1 MCGYLFF
8 KSNIPIMNTEEKLID
23 SSELTQKN
31 RGPDNFKKIKII
43 KDNLLMYF
51 RRLSIIGIEEQSNQ
65 PMEIDN
71 YIIMFNGEIYNY
83 KFLKKE
89 FLNNTNFFSSSD
101 TEVVLRL
108 YIKYG
113 YNIFKYFSGI
123 FSILIYNKINKETL
137 VYRDPFGIK
146 PLYYHLSNQKIIISS
161 QSKTINKIIEKKID
175 SSSMKLYEFF
185 GNLISK
191 YTIYEDIYSFDPGK
205 IYLIN
210 NSNIFKTITLEN
222 IYDQNYYNYSSKIDD
237 VEDTLY
243 SSIKENTVADVKVS
257 LLYSSGY
264 DSNIIAENLPDDNYN
279 LFTISTKFNKG
290 YQDEIPNSIAL
301 SKILKLNHK
310 TYNYNLEEI
319 GNLKNEFFDS
329 MDQPTVDG
337 LNTFLAS
344 NLIKKNNIKVAL
356 SGIGG
361 DEYFGTYDTF
371 KILPLFILFNKL
383 IKNQN
388 LNTFLKKII
397 LRYFN
402 KKKADLF
409 IKTANT
415 LENLYFCKR
424 SNSSSIEDFSNFKK
438 VLEDKN
444 INHEI
449 NEIIKLD
456 CPDRLKITLLELR
469 FYCKDRLL
477 RDVDWASMTNSIEIR
492 VPFLNIN
499 FHKNI
504 CGYLANSKN
513 KTILKS
519 DLIKNSILKKKMK
532 TIKKQGFYVPYIN
545 FDQKTTV
552 NQSEYSKQ
560 VLEFFR

>member
-8 KSNIPIMNTEEKLID
+8 KSKIPITNIDEKLID
-23 SSELTQKN
+23 TYEVSQKN
-31 RGPDNFKKIKII
+31 RGPDNFKKIRII

-51 RRLSIIGIEEQSNQ
+51 RRLSIIGVEDQSNQ

-71 YIIMFNGEIYNY
+71 FIIMFNGEIYNY
-83 KFLKKE
+83 KYLKKE
-89 FLNNTNFFSSSD
+89 FLNDNKFFSSSD
-101 TEVVLRL
+101 TEVILRL

-113 YNIFKYFSGI
+113 YDIFKYLSGI
-123 FSILIYNKINKETL
+123 YSILIYNKLSKETL
-137 VYRDPFGIK
+137 IYRDPFGIK
-146 PLYYHLSNQKIIISS
+146 PLYYYSSNQKIIISS
-161 QSKTINKIIEKKID
+161 QSKTINKIIGKKID
-175 SSSMKLYEFF
+175 QSSMKLYKFF

-191 YTIYEDIYSFDPGK
+191 HTIYEDIYSFDPGK
-205 IYLIN
+205 VYFID
-210 NSNIFKTITLEN
+210 NSYKFKIITLEN
-222 IYDQNYYNYSSKIDD
+222 IFDQNCYNYNSKIED
-237 VEDTLY
+237 VENSLY
-243 SSIKENTVADVKVS
+243 SSIRENTVADVKVS

-264 DSNIIAENLPDDNYN
+264 DSNIIAENLTEDKIN
-279 LFTISTKFNKG
+279 LFTISTKINKS
-290 YQDEIPNSIAL
+290 YQNEIPNSIIL
-301 SKILKLNHK
+301 SKLLKLNHK

-319 GNLKNEFFDS
+319 GKLKNEFFDS
-329 MDQPTVDG
+329 MDQPTIDG

-344 NLIKKNNIKVAL
+344 YFIKKNNIKVAL

-371 KILPLFILFNKL
+371 KILPLFITFNKL

-388 LNTFLKKII
+388 LNIFLKKII
-397 LRYFN
+397 LKYFN
-402 KKKADLF
+402 KTKIDLF

-424 SNSSSIEDFSNFKK
+424 SNSSSLDDFSNFIN

-444 INHEI
+444 INNEI
-449 NEIIKLD
+449 NEIIKLE

-477 RDVDWASMTNSIEIR
+477 RDVDWASMANSIEVR

-504 CGYLANSKN
+504 CGYLANTKSKN
-513 KTILKS
+513 ILKG
-519 DLIKNSILKKKMK
+519 DLIKDNYLKKQMK
-532 TIKKQGFYVPYIN
+532 KIKKQGFYVPYIN
-545 FDQKTTV
+545 FDQKNTLS
-552 NQSEYSKQ
+552 QSEYSKQ
-560 VLEFFR
+560 VLEFF